1 MMRPKSVTMFFACL
15 VVLCAFVLCT
25 IDRAGAQTCTFSV
38 SPTKAT
44 APVSGLPDPNDP
56 RGASSQPPKINVT
69 TSKAECSW
77 SASSG
82 ASWIQLLSSGG
93 AGSGYIQYRVVQN
106 TTGTPRTGTMQVAGK
121 TVTIQQDSD
130 TVCKVV
136 SVSPASVSVREQGAP
151 EAPSDPRG
159 AVSGPPAKLTVTTSK
174 GDCRWEVQGD
184 ASWINV
190 LTRRG
195 TGSGYVEYRV
205 LQNTS
210 GKPRTGTINV
220 EGKIVTINQEYAGA
234 CSISV
239 SPASVSVAWHGS
251 DSSDPRGAGASV
263 PLKLTLSS
271 SKANCPWTAT
281 TSAGWIQI
289 MTKGGTGSGT
299 VQYRVP
305 VNKTGTP
312 RTGTIQVAGKTVTVK
327 QEAES
332 AKGAPA
338 AAGTTKS
345 NCKATISSTRATVES
360 KGATGTFKVTT
371 GDDCTWSAKT
381 KTPWIHITSGAS
393 SKGSGAVQ
401 YAVDENRGAKR
412 KGTITASGKTFNIEQ
427 KEAPKHKDGKTL
439 EKEKKRSVTK
449 QPR

>member
-1 MMRPKSVTMFFACL
+1 MMGPKSATMFSACL
-15 VVLCAFVLCT
+15 IALCAFVLCAV
-25 IDRAGAQTCTFSV
+25 DGAGAQACTFSV
-38 SPTKAT
+38 SPAKAT
-44 APVSGLPDPNDP
+44 APVNGLPDPNDP
-56 RGASSQPPKINVT
+56 RGASSRPPKINVT
-69 TSKAECSW
+69 ASKAECSW

-93 AGSGYIQYRVVQN
+93 AGSGTVQYRVTQN

-136 SVSPASVSVREQGAP
+136 SVSPTSVSVREQGAP

-159 AVSGPPAKLTVTTSK
+159 GVSGPPAKLAVTTSK
-174 GDCRWEVQGD
+174 AGCRWEALGN
-184 ASWINV
+184 APWINV

-234 CSISV
+234 CSVSV
-239 SPASVSVAWHGS
+239 SPVSVSVAWHGS
-251 DSSDPRGAGASV
+251 DSSDPRGASSP

-289 MTKGGTGSGT
+289 MTASGSGSGT

-305 VNKTGTP
+305 ANKTGAP
-312 RTGTIQVAGKTVTVK
+312 RTGTMQVAGKTVTVK
-327 QEAES
+327 QEAGS
-332 AKGAPA
+332 DRGAPA
-338 AAGTTKS
+338 AAGTTKN
-345 NCKATISSTRATVES
+345 NCKATILPTRATVES
-360 KGATGTFKVTT
+360 KGTTGTFKVTT
-371 GDDCTWSAKT
+371 GDDCAWSAKT
-381 KTPWIHITSGAS
+381 RTPWIHITSGAS

-401 YAVDENRGAKR
+401 YTVDENRGAKR
-412 KGTITASGKTFNIEQ
+412 KGTITVSGKTFSIGQ
-427 KEAPKHKDGKTL
+427 KEASKRKDGKTL
-439 EKEKKRSVTK
+439 EKETKKAATK

>member
-1 MMRPKSVTMFFACL
+1 MRPKSVTMFFSCL
-15 VVLCAFVLCT
+15 IVLCT
-25 IDRAGAQTCTFSV
+25 FVFCAVDRTGAQTCTFSV
-38 SPTKAT
+38 SAAKVM
-44 APVSGLPDPNDP
+44 APVNGLPDPDDP
-56 RGASSQPPKINVT
+56 RGASLQPPKINVT
-69 TSKAECSW
+69 ASKAECSW

-93 AGSGYIQYRVVQN
+93 TGNGYIQYRVMQN
-106 TTGTPRTGTMQVAGK
+106 TTGTPRTGIMQVAGK

-130 TVCKVV
+130 SVCKVV
-136 SVSPASVSVREQGAP
+136 SVSPTSVSVREQGAP
-151 EAPSDPRG
+151 EEPSDPRG
-159 AVSGPPAKLTVTTSK
+159 AASAPPAKLTVTTSK
-174 GDCRWEVQGD
+174 RDCRWEALEN

-205 LQNTS
+205 LQNAS

-220 EGKIVTINQEYAGA
+220 EGKIVTINQEYAGG

-281 TSAGWIQI
+281 ASAGWIRI

-299 VQYRVP
+299 VQYRVLT
-305 VNKTGTP
+305 NKTGTP

-327 QEAES
+327 QEAEP

-338 AAGTTKS
+338 AAGTTKG
-345 NCKATISSTRATVES
+345 NCRAAISPTRATVEP

-371 GDDCTWSAKT
+371 GDDCAWTAKT
-381 KTPWIHITSGAS
+381 KTPWIRITSGAS

-401 YAVDENRGAKR
+401 YTVDENRGAKR
-412 KGTITASGKTFNIEQ
+412 KGTITASGKTFSIEQ
-427 KEAPKHKDGKTL
+427 KEVPKRKGGETL
-439 EKEKKRSVTK
+439 EKETKKSVTK

>member
-1 MMRPKSVTMFFACL
+1 MRPKSVAMFFSCL
-15 VVLCAFVLCT
+15 IVLCAFVFCAV
-25 IDRAGAQTCTFSV
+25 DRAGAQTCTFSV
-38 SPTKAT
+38 SPTNAT
-44 APVSGLPDPNDP
+44 APVNGLPNPDDP
-56 RGASSQPPKINVT
+56 RGASSQPPKVNVT
-69 TSKAECSW
+69 ASKAECSW
-77 SASSG
+77 GASSG

-93 AGSGYIQYRVVQN
+93 AGSGYIQYRVTQN
-106 TTGTPRTGTMQVAGK
+106 TTGTPRTGTIQVAGK
-121 TVTIQQDSD
+121 TVTIKQDSD

-174 GDCRWEVQGD
+174 GDCRWEALGS

-220 EGKIVTINQEYAGA
+220 EGKIFTINQEYAGS
-234 CSISV
+234 CSITV

-271 SKANCPWTAT
+271 SKASCPWTAT

-289 MTKGGTGSGT
+289 MTTSGTGSGT

-305 VNKTGTP
+305 ANKTGTP
-312 RTGTIQVAGKTVTVK
+312 RTGTIQAAGKTVTVK
-327 QEAES
+327 QEAEP

-338 AAGTTKS
+338 AAGTTKDS
-345 NCKATISSTRATVES
+345 CRAAISPTRATVEP

-371 GDDCTWSAKT
+371 GDDCAWTAKT
-381 KTPWIHITSGAS
+381 ETPWIHITSGAS
-393 SKGSGAVQ
+393 SKGSGDVQ
-401 YAVDENRGAKR
+401 YTVDENRGAKR
-412 KGTITASGKTFNIEQ
+412 KGTINASGKTLRIEQ
-427 KEAPKHKDGKTL
+427 KEVPKRKGGKAPGK
-439 EKEKKRSVTK
+439 EAKKSVTK